1 MEEDHAN
8 LWLSWAKP
16 NIQNNAGRLPLTS
29 FAWGN
34 GGQGR
39 VDAIGK
45 MVELG
50 VDLETR
56 DHLGRTPL
64 LHLFCTGNHEI
75 EIFLK
80 KLLELGAN
88 AKAKDD
94 KGKSGKY
101 LCLFFQ
107 LLYSPHHSV
116 AFIGKV

>member
-1 MEEDHAN
+1 MEDAHAD
-8 LWLSWAKP
+8 LWLSWANP

-39 VDAIGK
+39 VGAIGK
-45 MVELG
+45 MVEFG

-64 LHLFCTGNHEI
+64 LHLFCNGNHDNEV
-75 EIFLK
+75 FLTQ
-80 KLLELGAN
+80 LLELGAN

-94 KGKSGKY
+94 EGKSGK
-101 LCLFFQ
+101 
-107 LLYSPHHSV
+107 
-116 AFIGKV
+116 